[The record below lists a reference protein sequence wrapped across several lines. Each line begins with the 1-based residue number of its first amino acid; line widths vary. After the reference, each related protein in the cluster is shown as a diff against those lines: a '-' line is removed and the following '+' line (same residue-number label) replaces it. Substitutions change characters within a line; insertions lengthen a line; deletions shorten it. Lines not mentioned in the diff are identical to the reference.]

1 MASPTQIYMK
11 RARIKSKKAGKK
23 RKVQLEKHGST
34 PTRASFFGDTK
45 AKS

>member
-23 RKVQLEKHGST
+23 RKVQLDKHGST
-34 PTRASFFGDTK
+34 PTRAAFFGDSKPK
-45 AKS
+45 A